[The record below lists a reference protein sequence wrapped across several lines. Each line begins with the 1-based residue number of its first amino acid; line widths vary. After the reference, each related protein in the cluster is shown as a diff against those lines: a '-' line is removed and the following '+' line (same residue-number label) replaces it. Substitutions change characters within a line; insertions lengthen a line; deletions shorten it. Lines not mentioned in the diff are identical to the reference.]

1 MKMPVLSGGSSVL
14 SFSIGNLKTIINNCS
29 VLCISGVCVCV
40 TDRALTICQVL
51 AKRYNPLHGILSL
64 KHHSTW
70 GFPCQSSGQDSVLSL
85 PRAWVS
91 SLTGELR
98 SCNLHGSDKNK
109 QTNKKRTKKSQY
121 LYLVDNT
128 ISSIYK
134 REN

>member
-51 AKRYNPLHGILSL
+51 AKRYNPLHGILTL

-70 GFPCQSSGQDSVLSL
+70 GFPCQSSG
-85 PRAWVS
+85 
-91 SLTGELR
+91 
-98 SCNLHGSDKNK
+98 
-109 QTNKKRTKKSQY
+109 
-121 LYLVDNT
+121 
-128 ISSIYK
+128 
-134 REN
+134 